1 MNSADSKFMYTDL
14 FQQLLKDFTFSYSVV
29 SEHNMK
35 RNMNDNLIPN
45 FYIFNLSNAN
55 DIVYRYVIFL
65 VFPVMTHVFEPATR
79 VS

>member
-45 FYIFNLSNAN
+45 FYIINFLNAN
-55 DIVYRYVIFL
+55 NIVYRYVIIL
-65 VFPVMTHVFEPATR
+65 IFPVMTHVFKDY
-79 VS
+79 

>member
-29 SEHNMK
+29 GEHNMK

-45 FYIFNLSNAN
+45 FYIINFLNAN
-55 DIVYRYVIFL
+55 NIVYRYVTIL
-65 VFPVMTHVFEPATR
+65 IFPVMTHVFKDY
-79 VS
+79 

>member
-35 RNMNDNLIPN
+35 QKINDNLIPN
-45 FYIFNLSNAN
+45 FCIINLLNAN
-55 DIVYRYVIFL
+55 DIVYEYVIVL
-65 VFPVMTHVFEPATR
+65 VFPVMTHEFEPVNR
-79 VS
+79 IS